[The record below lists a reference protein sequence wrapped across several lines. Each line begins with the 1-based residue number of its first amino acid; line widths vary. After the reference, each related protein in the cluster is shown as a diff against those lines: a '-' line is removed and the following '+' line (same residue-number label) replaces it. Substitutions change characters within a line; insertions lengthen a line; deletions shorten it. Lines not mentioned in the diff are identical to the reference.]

1 MLNRRNWLVS
11 CFLVSLATIPSGSL
25 LAQNEP
31 VWTWHN
37 NNNRNAVNRDEQILT
52 PANVSSTTFGKLGF
66 YATDGAVDAQPLYAP
81 ALRIGNVSHDVLFA
95 VTEHDSVY
103 AFDAFS
109 GALLWKTS
117 VLLPGETPSDA
128 RGCNQITPEIGITST
143 PVIDPTQGPH
153 GAIYVVNMA
162 KNAQGNYAQRLNAL
176 DLTTGAQLFGG
187 PTHINATYPG
197 TGDDSVNGRVIFYP
211 GQYAE
216 RAGLLEWNGT
226 IYTAWTSHCD
236 SRPYT
241 GWIISYDAATL
252 QPKAEFNLTP
262 NGSEGSIWMSGAG
275 LAANA
280 NQILF
285 LDANG
290 TFDTTLDSNGN
301 PIHQDYGNGFIS
313 LTTTANGLKVS
324 DYYQTDNTV
333 QESNSDTDLGS
344 GGAVLVYPPVVDNS
358 GISHS
363 LAVGAGKDHNIY
375 VVDTTNLG
383 KFHPNGGSIY
393 QVLTNALPNG
403 AWSSPAYFDNK
414 IYYGGVDD
422 NVKAFSFSNAKLT
435 TMPSSQSTM
444 TFPYP
449 GTTPSISANGTSN
462 GILWAVKNVGP
473 PVLYALNA
481 EDLSQELYDST
492 QAGKRDQL
500 ATTNRFITPTI
511 SYGHVFV
518 GTQTG
523 VAVYGLLGK

>member
-1 MLNRRNWLVS
+1 V
-11 CFLVSLATIPSGSL
+11 
-25 LAQNEP
+25 
-31 VWTWHN
+31 
-37 NNNRNAVNRDEQILT
+37 NRNEQILT
-52 PANVSSTTFGKLGF
+52 TANVNSTSFGKVGF
-66 YATDGAVDAQPLYAP
+66 YPTDGAVDGQPLYVP
-81 ALRIGNVSHDVLFA
+81 ARKIGGVTRDVLYVA
-95 VTEHDSVY
+95 TENDTVY

-109 GALLWKTS
+109 GAVLWKTS
-117 VLLPGETPSDA
+117 VLLPGETPSDD
-128 RGCNQITPEIGITST
+128 RGCNQITPKIGITST
-143 PVIDPTQGPH
+143 PVIDPAHGPN

-216 RAGLLEWNGT
+216 RAGLLEWNGA

-324 DYYQTDNTV
+324 DYYETDNTV

-358 GISHS
+358 GNSHS
-363 LAVGAGKDHNIY
+363 LAVGTGKDHNIY

-422 NVKAFSFSNAKLT
+422 TVKAFSFSNAKLT
-435 TMPSSQSTM
+435 TTPSSRSTM

-462 GILWAVKNVGP
+462 GILWAVKNTAP

-492 QAGKRDQL
+492 QAGTRDQL
-500 ATTNRFITPTI
+500 ATTNRFITPSI
-511 SYGHVFV
+511 SFGHVFV

-523 VAVYGLLGK
+523 VAVYGLLAK

>member
-1 MLNRRNWLVS
+1 MLNRRKWLVS
-11 CFLVSLATIPSGSL
+11 CFLVSLASIPSNIL
-25 LAQNEP
+25 QAQNEP
-31 VWTWHN
+31 IWTWHN
-37 NNNRNAVNRDEQILT
+37 NNDRNAVNHDEQILT
-52 PANVSSTTFGKLGF
+52 LANVNSTSFGKVGF
-66 YATDGAVDAQPLYAP
+66 YATDGAVDGQPLYVP
-81 ALRIGNVSHDVLFA
+81 ALKVGGIFRDVLYVA
-95 VTEHDSVY
+95 TENDSVY

-109 GALLWKTS
+109 GAVLWKTS
-117 VLLPGETPSDA
+117 VLLPGETASDN
-128 RGCNQITPEIGITST
+128 RGCSQITPKIGITST
-143 PVIDPTQGPH
+143 PVIDPAKGPH

-162 KNAQGNYAQRLNAL
+162 KNAQGKYAQRLNAL

-187 PTHINATYPG
+187 PTHINSTYPG
-197 TGDDSVNGRVIFYP
+197 TGDDSVNGRVVFYP

-216 RAGLLEWNGT
+216 RAGLLEWNGA

-241 GWIISYDAATL
+241 GWIISYDATTL
-252 QPKAEFNLTP
+252 QEKAVINLTP

-290 TFDTTLDSNGN
+290 TFDTDLDSNGN

-313 LTTTANGLKVS
+313 LTASANGLKVS
-324 DYYQTDNTV
+324 DYYETDNTV

-344 GGAVLVYPPVVDNS
+344 GGAVLVSPIIDNS
-358 GISHS
+358 GNSHS
-363 LAVGAGKDHNIY
+363 VAVGTGKDHNIY
-375 VVDTTNLG
+375 VVDTNNLG
-383 KFHPNGGSIY
+383 KFHPNGGYIY

-422 NVKAFSFSNAKLT
+422 TVKAFSFSNAKLVT
-435 TMPSSQSTM
+435 TPASLSTM
-444 TFPYP
+444 SFPYP

-462 GILWAVKNVGP
+462 GIVWAVKNVAP

-492 QAGKRDQL
+492 QAGTRDQL
-500 ATTNRFITPTI
+500 AITNRFITPTI
-511 SYGHVFV
+511 SFGHVFV